1 MSRPSR
7 IQPPK
12 TQPPRMGGIALKN
25 GVVVISERYWAAAVR
40 NTGGDISVASGRK
53 PRLPGGGLSGHGGRG
68 GLVGHAG
75 ARGFGRGGVGRGGVA
90 RGEAGWG
97 GEGGEGV
104 PLLRGLSRFG
114 ESLLVLAEVKI
125 KLPQAEL
132 PLEGGR
138 VAGALIGSIAATSA
152 VKALAPRSALVQET
166 GIALAAFVPAVLAL
180 KNSRISGYHGAEHKV
195 IGGREAALRSTR
207 PSPASGAVP
216 PGWAPGAVP
225 DAPGS
230 GAVPL
235 ASQSGREAHGEAAA
249 TSASS
254 RPRPSASAAAAK
266 EHDRCGSNLVGP
278 YLLATVATNL
288 LVRGRSGRKAP
299 AASAI
304 AGAVSLGAAL
314 EALRWATRNGDS
326 ILARLLLLPG
336 RALQRSLTTTEP
348 TAEQLEVG
356 ERALAELL
364 RLEEASG

>member
-1 MSRPSR
+1 M
-7 IQPPK
+7 
-12 TQPPRMGGIALKN
+12 
-25 GVVVISERYWAAAVR
+25 
-40 NTGGDISVASGRK
+40 ASGRK

-207 PSPASGAVP
+207 PSPASGAASGAAP
-216 PGWAPGAVP
+216 LGRAPGAAP

-235 ASQSGREAHGEAAA
+235 ASQSGREAHGGAAA
-249 TSASS
+249 PSASTAGREGPGGAAAASASS

-288 LVRGRSGRKAP
+288 LVRGRSGRKTP